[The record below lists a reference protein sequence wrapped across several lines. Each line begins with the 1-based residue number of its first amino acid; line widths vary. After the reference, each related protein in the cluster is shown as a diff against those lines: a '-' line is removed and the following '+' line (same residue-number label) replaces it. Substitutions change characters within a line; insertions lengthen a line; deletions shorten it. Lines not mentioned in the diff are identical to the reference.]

1 MWTLLGGIQVIVV
14 TIQCVKHQF
23 SYLHHRHFA
32 KMDTD
37 DDQELALGFCIFCIS
52 WLWSMPMVA
61 YRVIIALLGDL
72 YEGVVQA
79 RLCSRVARLCT
90 HHCLTHFF
98 YIFFGFSSLLP
109 SWLKY
114 DSLCATFLFNFWG
127 NGPGKIVFG
136 TASYFA
142 LYPPLPDT
150 FLLLLLWFLI
160 TATVMAQVWFSI
172 YNL

>member
-1 MWTLLGGIQVIVV
+1 MWSINSV
-14 TIQCVKHQF
+14 T
-23 SYLHHRHFA
+23 YTADHFA

-79 RLCSRVARLCT
+79 RLCSRLQGCVLTIAWHISSTSSLVSHHCYRLGSSTILYVPPFCLIFGGMAQAKLCLGQLLILPFT

-98 YIFFGFSSLLP
+98 YFFFGFSSLLL
-109 SWLKY
+109 SWLRY
-114 DSLCATFLFNFWG
+114 DSLFTTFNL
-127 NGPGKIVFG
+127 VFEES
-136 TASYFA
+136 A
-142 LYPPLPDT
+142 
-150 FLLLLLWFLI
+150 
-160 TATVMAQVWFSI
+160 
-172 YNL
+172 